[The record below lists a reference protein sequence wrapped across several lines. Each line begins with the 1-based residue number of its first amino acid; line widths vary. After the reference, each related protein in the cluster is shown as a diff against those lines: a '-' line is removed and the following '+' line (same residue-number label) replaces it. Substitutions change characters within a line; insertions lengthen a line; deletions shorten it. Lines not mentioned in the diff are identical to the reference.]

1 MKLEKKI
8 NEDSLVT
15 MLGIND
21 ENLRYLKKQFPET
34 KINVK
39 GTTFFIDGEEAEIQQ
54 VSSLLD
60 KLSMMAVKSKSI
72 SPEDISIFNNIQIED
87 EKMIDSNFEMKYD
100 NGVIV
105 RIKNLNQ
112 YRYLESLNNSTITFG
127 VGPAGTGKTFL
138 AVAYAVQLLV
148 DSKIKKIVLTR
159 PAVEA
164 GERLGYLPGDLSQKI
179 DPYLVP
185 LFDALEY
192 FMGNEKV
199 SSLIEKRSIEIVPLA
214 YMRGRTLSNACI
226 LLDEAQ
232 NSTMTQIKMFLTRL
246 GENSKMIITGDE
258 TQIDLP
264 NKLVSGLNKTRT
276 ALSKIEKINVV
287 EFDNSDIIR
296 NPLVAKILE
305 ALPKNR

>member
-39 GTTFFIDGEEAEIQQ
+39 GATFFIDGEEDEIEQ

-60 KLSMMAVKSKSI
+60 KLSLMAVKSKSI

-87 EKMIDSNFEMKYD
+87 ENMIDSNFEMKYD

-296 NPLVAKILE
+296 NPLVAKY
-305 ALPKNR
+305 